1 MLPNLLTQNQEMRQS
16 QGASTTTGNGEFNK
30 SMEFMMMKRLHFLRN
45 SLESHDPHETTLRM
59 RDNAQKKRDE
69 RIFELW
75 SKEQMKPNVE
85 QLVQKMLLEKQKE
98 ARNDWSDDND
108 SL

>member
-1 MLPNLLTQNQEMRQS
+1 
-16 QGASTTTGNGEFNK
+16 
-30 SMEFMMMKRLHFLRN
+30 MKRLHFLRN

-75 SKEQMKPNVE
+75 RKEQMKPNVE
-85 QLVQKMLLEKQKE
+85 
-98 ARNDWSDDND
+98 
-108 SL
+108 